1 MAVGAEVSPGLRALC
16 FNHEK
21 KTGDSQRAGR
31 MPRYQMSTH
40 VMRSELVISGVESV
54 MERFDA
60 IGKTLMRRAH
70 AADFGSDH
78 RGVLT
83 FLVLR
88 DLAFTP
94 CGFYNW
100 FKRETRT
107 SRIQI

>member
-1 MAVGAEVSPGLRALC
+1 MRVEHLDHELVEWRRRAKRSLDHRQDGLRALC

-40 VMRSELVISGVESV
+40 VMRSERVISGVESV

-70 AADFGSDH
+70 AADFGS
-78 RGVLT
+78 
-83 FLVLR
+83 
-88 DLAFTP
+88 
-94 CGFYNW
+94 
-100 FKRETRT
+100 
-107 SRIQI
+107 

>member
-83 FLVLR
+83 SGLT
-88 DLAFTP
+88 D
-94 CGFYNW
+94 G
-100 FKRETRT
+100 
-107 SRIQI
+107 